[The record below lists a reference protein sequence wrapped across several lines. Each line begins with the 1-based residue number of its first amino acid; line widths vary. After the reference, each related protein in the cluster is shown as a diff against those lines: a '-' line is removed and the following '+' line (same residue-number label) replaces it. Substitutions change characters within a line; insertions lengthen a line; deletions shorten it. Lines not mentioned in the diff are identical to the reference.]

1 MLFND
6 RKIEQIDF
14 GVSRKCCTFAS
25 LSEITTEFGP
35 IAQLV
40 RASDS

>member
-1 MLFND
+1 MLQNWH
-6 RKIEQIDF
+6 E
-14 GVSRKCCTFAS
+14 TTNFAIAFEES
-25 LSEITTEFGP
+25 TAGP